1 MLENENKNRWSLP
14 CGELL
19 LSLICTGDFGKGSP
33 LHLFYIVYT
42 FVIFLYHCSKRK
54 KSICRKGE
62 GACFSWNLL
71 CILRTTTTRHMGS
84 FIDFYF
90 HFLANS
96 QTWTWPHTG
105 SLNYLLMLWNPCD
118 TNSEPGLPVV
128 LTHMCQ
134 CVFVAISPLTLLYQG
149 HIAPLN
155 FTLTRPLLWPM
166 WKMLMNKQEYL
177 LEGVVQLHAFRYTG
191 LCIPSRA
198 VHTIVLFLQ

>member
-1 MLENENKNRWSLP
+1 MLENESKNRWSLP

-71 CILRTTTTRHMGS
+71 CILRTTATRHMGS

-105 SLNYLLMLWNPCD
+105 SLNLLMLWNPCD

-128 LTHMCQ
+128 LTHMCY
-134 CVFVAISPLTLLYQG
+134 C
-149 HIAPLN
+149 
-155 FTLTRPLLWPM
+155 
-166 WKMLMNKQEYL
+166 
-177 LEGVVQLHAFRYTG
+177 
-191 LCIPSRA
+191 
-198 VHTIVLFLQ
+198 VLFCWHFTSYLAVSRSYHSSEFHSNKASIMANVKDANE